1 MIDLYHANTP
11 NGQKLTM
18 CLEELRLPYRLIT
31 VSLSRGEQYAP
42 EFLKISPNNKIPA
55 LVDHAPAGG
64 GEPIALFESGAMLVY
79 LAEKSGRLMPNGLRE
94 RMEVL
99 KWLFWQVGGLGP
111 MAGQN
116 GHFTVHASERLPY
129 AIERYVRET
138 ARLYRVLD
146 ARLDGREHI
155 AGDFSIADIACYPWI
170 VPHEAHGQRLA
181 DFPHLQ
187 AWFAR
192 VAARPATQRAYAG
205 RADAYAKNAA
215 PLSQEARRVLF
226 GGAQPASVATC

>member
-11 NGQKLTM
+11 NGQKLTL
-18 CLEELRLPYRLIT
+18 CLEELQLPYRLIT
-31 VSLSRGEQYAP
+31 VSLSKGEQYAP
-42 EFLKISPNNKIPA
+42 QFLEISPNNKIPA

-79 LAEKSGRLMPNGLRE
+79 LAEKSGRLLPRDLRE

-116 GHFTVHASERLPY
+116 GHFAVHASERLPY

-146 ARLDGREHI
+146 TRLAGREYI
-155 AGDFSIADIACYPWI
+155 AGDYSIADIACYPWI
-170 VPHEAHGQRLA
+170 VPHEAHGQRLE
-181 DFPHLQ
+181 DFPHLR

-192 VAARPATQRAYAG
+192 VAARPATRRAYAG
-205 RADAYAKNAA
+205 RPDGYAKNAA
-215 PLSQEARRVLF
+215 PLSDEARRVLF
-226 GGAQPASVATC
+226 GGVQPAAAATG